1 MKSTPIT
8 DRTRRALAISLAAL
22 VTITASGQTTDS
34 DTVRRLQEENAALRR
49 QLAELQAQAAPT
61 AAPAASTTA
70 PTTAAAPAAAPATP
84 VTTIATTAAP
94 TATRNEEGTLVLSP
108 FEVKSDKDYGYLKT
122 NSATATRIGMEIQKV
137 PMAVSVLSSD
147 FIQDTNMRDL
157 TGLLTYTASASGDPR
172 FNMTRPSNEA
182 TPQGGFTLRGF
193 PVNVILR
200 NGVLLYSTKFNV
212 DNVDRVELVKG
223 PAAVFFG
230 QGYPGGVINYVTKR
244 PEFTKIPTKLRYT
257 FGQDNLNRGTLDS
270 NQVFSDKAA
279 MRVVAGWENSDG
291 QHRYEFTKRFDLT
304 PSVTVVPFSSGKL
317 KITAE
322 AIYLKERFNQNNF
335 AWLFPSGWFQS
346 YANPEAKLMTAA
358 GMDPNDPASV
368 GKYRTRIFN
377 NLGAWIADTRKA
389 NNDPLMPLYTNVASG
404 AYYTD
409 PSGKRIH
416 DKHFNFANRGAIV
429 DNEQTTTDFT
439 VDAAPF
445 SWLDLRYVYTRDN
458 TTFNDFE
465 GLNYPN
471 ADGYTFNAANGGNGS
486 GYYRK
491 TKNHQLDA
499 VVKFD
504 TGSIKHKLLGGYVLQ
519 NYLQQYWSPAVN
531 TTPIYFFVPG
541 FNYPTVNVGPG
552 SLPNNGLNTGWNV
565 PVNQY
570 LTDRFGN
577 IMTAPQVYSQWDPSI
592 HPAPPVDKIFP
603 VNRNL
608 LDGYPVQY
616 NDWYVNYQAS
626 LLNDRLNVL
635 AGFRQETRRDGGQAL
650 TANFPWF
657 SPPTN
662 AFGDQTAYPP
672 SMYNYTPSY
681 AATNFLKQTG
691 NSWMGGL
698 SYEVVKGVNVYTSV
712 SQTFRFNSRTPLGG
726 YDQVAFPVLA
736 QRLLDASGGSFT
748 YKFADGS
755 TRVVHNAAEAA
766 QAVHD
771 AGADETAKNEQGINY
786 EVGAKT
792 SLLDNKIV
800 STVSLFRSERR
811 NQLTEDPQH
820 QTDDVFNYNPLIGSA
835 RNFRWRSNA
844 ARNRIEGA
852 EFEVIWT
859 PIRNFQSVTNG
870 SWLWT
875 AKTIADPSIPKTAAN
890 YAIYFNN
897 RIENVPKYKFTTF
910 NKYTFDTSAV
920 RGLSVGLG
928 MRYSSKTVIARSVDW
943 NPDRGGFTAGNYV
956 VFDSTISYPW
966 EIEGFKIDTQLGIY
980 NLTDQKYFDGGYV
993 PGPRRTWLITNTLS
1007 F

>member
-1 MKSTPIT
+1 MKSIPIP
-8 DRTRRALAISLAAL
+8 DRTKRALAVGLAAL
-22 VTITASGQTTDS
+22 VTLTASAQTSDS
-34 DTVRRLQEENAALRR
+34 DAIRQLQEENAALRR
-49 QLAELQAQAAPT
+49 QLAALEAQQAPAPT
-61 AAPAASTTA
+61 PAPAT
-70 PTTAAAPAAAPATP
+70 PAAAPATAP
-84 VTTIATTAAP
+84 VAPAASLAATTP
-94 TATRNEEGTLVLSP
+94 PPGRNADGTVVLSP

-122 NSATATRIGMEIQKV
+122 NSTTATRIGMEIQKV

-200 NGVLLYSTKFNV
+200 NGILLYSTKFNV
-212 DNVDRVELVKG
+212 DNVDRVEIVKG

-257 FGQDNLNRGTLDS
+257 FGENNVNRGTLDT

-279 MRVVAGWENSDG
+279 MRVVAGWENSNG
-291 QHRYEFTKRFDLT
+291 EKEYEFTKRFDLT
-304 PSVTVVPFSSGKL
+304 PSVTIVPFSSGKV

-346 YANPEAKLMTAA
+346 YANPDAKLMTAA
-358 GMDPNDPASV
+358 GMDPTDPASIT
-368 GKYRTRIFN
+368 KYRARIFN
-377 NLGAWIADTRKA
+377 NLGAWIADMRKA
-389 NNDPLMPLYTNVASG
+389 NNDPLMPLYTNVATG

-409 PSGKRIH
+409 PSGHRVH
-416 DKHFNFANRGAIV
+416 DRHFNFANRGAYI

-439 VDAAPF
+439 VEASPF

-465 GLNYPN
+465 GINYPN
-471 ADGYTFNAANGGNGS
+471 ADGYTFNAAYGGNGS

-491 TKNHQLDA
+491 TKNHQLD
-499 VVKFD
+499 VVLKFD

-519 NYLQQYWSPAVN
+519 NYLQQYWSPATN
-531 TTPIYFFVPG
+531 TTPIYAFVPG

-570 LTDRFGN
+570 IKDRFGN
-577 IMTAPQVYSQWDPSI
+577 IMTAQQVYSQWDPSTQV
-592 HPAPPVDKIFP
+592 APPVDKIFP
-603 VNRNL
+603 LNRNL

-626 LLNDRLNVL
+626 LLHDRLNVL

-657 SPPTN
+657 SPPTYAWGDPN
-662 AFGDQTAYPP
+662 AFPP
-672 SMYNYTPSY
+672 SVYNYSPSY
-681 AATNFLKQTG
+681 AATNYMKQTG
-691 NSWMGGL
+691 NSWMGGA
-698 SYEVVKGVNVYTSV
+698 SYEIIKDVNIYASV
-712 SQTFRFNSRTPLGG
+712 SQTFRFNNRTPLGG
-726 YDQVAFPVLA
+726 YDQVTFPVLA
-736 QRLLDASGGSFT
+736 QRMLDASGGSFT
-748 YKFADGS
+748 YKFPDGS
-755 TRVVHNAAEAA
+755 TRVIHNVAEA
-766 QAVHD
+766 QKAVTD
-771 AGADETAKNEQGINY
+771 AGADQIAKNEEGINY
-786 EVGAKT
+786 EIGAKT
-792 SLLDNKIV
+792 SLWDNKLV
-800 STVSLFRSERR
+800 STVSVFRSERS

-820 QTDDVFNYNPLIGSA
+820 QTDDVFNYNPIIGGG

-844 ARNRIEGA
+844 AKNRIEGA

-859 PIRNFQSVTNG
+859 PVRNFQSVTNG

-897 RIENVPKYKFTTF
+897 RIENVPEYKFTSF
-910 NKYTFDTSAV
+910 NKYTLDSGFA

-928 MRYSSKTVIARSVDW
+928 MRYESKTVVSRSVDW

-956 VFDSTISYPW
+956 VFDGTLSYPW
-966 EIEGFKIDTQLGIY
+966 EIDGYKIETQFGVY
-980 NLTDQKYFDGGYV
+980 NLADQKYFDGGYV
-993 PGPRRTWLITNTLS
+993 PAPRRNWLITNTLS